1 MRDHQYLWLLF
12 ILLFGILPFSLL
24 YLADAI
30 ARPSMW
36 DILWLPISGGS
47 AWFCARHWLFPWL
60 SWLRHRRK
68 PLNGLGPGLLADV
81 AWLNACNSLTCSWPG
96 PCARCGERPE
106 PVVLY
111 DRPMLDD
118 DWMTWCTADDRWRV
132 RLPNGT
138 LRTAMVSQ
146 IRLRSMVDQLARLG
160 Q

>member
-12 ILLFGILPFSLL
+12 ILLFGIFPFFLL

-47 AWFCARHWLFPWL
+47 AWLCARHWLFPWL
-60 SWLRHRRK
+60 SWLRNRRK
-68 PLNGLGPGLLADV
+68 PLNGWAPGLLVEVENWSPDHKRWAP
-81 AWLNACNSLTCSWPG
+81 AI
-96 PCARCGERPE
+96 
-106 PVVLY
+106 LY

-118 DWMTWCTADDRWRV
+118 AGMTWCTADDRWRV
-132 RLPNGT
+132 QFDDGKVT
-138 LRTAMVSQ
+138 VAMTTQ
-146 IRLRSMVDQLARLG
+146 IRLRSVVDQLARLG